1 MAAAARSLAPRD
13 AGDPG
18 YYVRHL
24 SAINGLEQTRGYKRR
39 TLELLGVAP
48 GQRVL
53 DVGCGAGDEVR
64 ALARLVGLSGQ
75 ATGIDAG
82 EAMVAEARRRAVA
95 EGSTAR
101 FATADTARL
110 PFPDARFDGCRAD
123 RVLQHLADPASAV
136 AEMARLV
143 RPGGR
148 VVLAEPDWETY
159 VVDAPDR
166 GLTRRILNARC
177 DRFPSGW
184 VGRGLP
190 RLLRA
195 AGLEVLAV
203 QPMTAVHTRLG
214 EADAVGILRA
224 SAARATADDAISAV
238 EADAWI
244 ASLERADRDGH
255 FLAAGTLFIAA
266 ACRS

>member
-1 MAAAARSLAPRD
+1 MAADARNPAPRD
-13 AGDPG
+13 GTDPG

-24 SAINGLEQTRGYKRR
+24 SAIGGLEQTKGYKRR
-39 TLELLGVAP
+39 TLELLGVAA

-53 DVGCGAGDEVR
+53 DVGCGVGDEVR
-64 ALARLVGLSGQ
+64 ALAGLVGPSGQ
-75 ATGIDAG
+75 ATGIDAS
-82 EAMVAEARRRAVA
+82 EAMVTEARRRAGA
-95 EGSTAR
+95 EGSAAR
-101 FATADTARL
+101 FETADAARL
-110 PFPDARFDGCRAD
+110 PFPDGHFDGCRAD
-123 RVLQHLADPASAV
+123 RVLQHLADPAPAV
-136 AEMARLV
+136 AEMARV
-143 RPGGR
+143 AKPGGR

-190 RLLRA
+190 RLLRS

-203 QPMTAVHTRLG
+203 QPMTAVHTRLC

-224 SAARATADDAISAV
+224 SAARAAADGVISAV

-255 FLAAGTLFIAA
+255 FIAAGTLFIAA
-266 ACRS
+266 ARRP